1 VNFSFVPQYLPLLA
15 QATVLTAELAIGA
28 FALGAVLG
36 FLVALARIVGGA
48 DGDLLLGPVVNLIR
62 GTPALVQIL
71 AWYLGSSALGIPL
84 DPFTAVLVALA
95 VNSAAFI
102 SETLRGA
109 IRAVPKGQRE
119 AALAIGLS
127 TTYSVIR
134 IELPQALPAIIPALM
149 GFFIG
154 LVKDTSLAYLV
165 GLYELTTTAK
175 IIAERE
181 FRPLEIY
188 LVIAVIYFA
197 LCFPLSRL
205 VPIVERRL
213 QRSGLAQQHLSV

>member
-1 VNFSFVPQYLPLLA
+1 MTWDFLPQYLPLIV
-15 QATVLTAELAIGA
+15 QATVLTVELAIGS
-28 FALGAVLG
+28 FAIGSVLG
-36 FLVALARIVGGA
+36 FLVALARLVGGPDA
-48 DGDLLLGPVVNLIR
+48 DDLLGAFVNLIR
-62 GTPALVQIL
+62 GTPALVQIIG
-71 AWYLGSSALGIPL
+71 WYLGSSALGFPL
-84 DPFTAVLVALA
+84 DPFAAALVALG
-95 VNSAAFI
+95 VNAAAFI

-109 IRAVPKGQRE
+109 IRAVPSGQRE
-119 AALAIGLS
+119 AAHALGLS
-127 TTYSVIR
+127 TAYSVSR

-165 GLYELTTTAK
+165 GLYELTRTAK

-205 VPIVERRL
+205 VPVVERRL
-213 QRSGLAQQHLSV
+213 RTSGLAQERLSV

>member
-1 VNFSFVPQYLPLLA
+1 VNWSFLPQYLPLLA
-15 QATVLTAELAIGA
+15 HATLLTVELSIGS

-48 DGDLLLGPVVNLIR
+48 DADLLLSPIVNVIR

-71 AWYLGSSALGIPL
+71 GWYLISSVLGVPL

-109 IRAVPKGQRE
+109 IRAVPRGQRE
-119 AALAIGLS
+119 AAVAIGLS
-127 TTYSVIR
+127 TTYSVLA

-175 IIAERE
+175 IIADRE

-188 LVIAVIYFA
+188 VAIAVVYFA

-213 QRSGLAQQHLSV
+213 RRSGIAQQHLSV

>member
-1 VNFSFVPQYLPLLA
+1 MNWSFLPQYLPLLA
-15 QATVLTAELAIGA
+15 HATLLTVELSLGS

-36 FLVALARIVGGA
+36 FLVALTRIVGGSDA
-48 DGDLLLGPVVNLIR
+48 DLLLSPIVNVIR

-71 AWYLGSSALGIPL
+71 GWYLISSVLGVPL

-95 VNSAAFI
+95 VNAAAFI

-109 IRAVPKGQRE
+109 IRAVPRGQRE
-119 AALAIGLS
+119 AAVAIGLS
-127 TTYSVIR
+127 TTYSVLA

-175 IIAERE
+175 IIADRE

-188 LVIAVIYFA
+188 LAIAVVYFA

-213 QRSGLAQQHLSV
+213 RRSGIAQQHLSV

>member
-1 VNFSFVPQYLPLLA
+1 MNFSFVPQYLPLLA

-109 IRAVPKGQRE
+109 IRAVPKGQRA

-181 FRPLEIY
+181 FRPLEIN

>member
-1 VNFSFVPQYLPLLA
+1 M
-15 QATVLTAELAIGA
+15 ATPAMADETKP
-28 FALGAVLG
+28 G
-36 FLVALARIVGGA
+36 FDGTWGGA

>member
-1 VNFSFVPQYLPLLA
+1 MNFSFVPQYLPLLA

-48 DGDLLLGPVVNLIR
+48 DGDLLLGPVVNFIR

>member
-1 VNFSFVPQYLPLLA
+1 M
-15 QATVLTAELAIGA
+15 
-28 FALGAVLG
+28 
-36 FLVALARIVGGA
+36 GGSDA
-48 DGDLLLGPVVNLIR
+48 DLLLSPIVNLIR

-71 AWYLGSSALGIPL
+71 GWYLISSVLGVPL
-84 DPFTAVLVALA
+84 DPFAAVLVALA

-109 IRAVPKGQRE
+109 IRAVPRGQRE
-119 AALAIGLS
+119 AAVAIGLS
-127 TTYSVIR
+127 TTYSVLA

-175 IIAERE
+175 IIADRE

-188 LVIAVIYFA
+188 LAIAVVYFA
-197 LCFPLSRL
+197 LCFPSLASSRSWNAGCAGAGL
-205 VPIVERRL
+205 RSSTSPSDPPSAAERRSRHL
-213 QRSGLAQQHLSV
+213 VHDRIGAARRLSPFSARSSPGTSG